1 MSAST
6 AGVVREISILV
17 VGDSPHLFSLFR
29 PLEKAGCQWHF
40 AKSHQEVGKILSH
53 TKLDIVLSL
62 NMQRLS
68 EMMAMLEGSSV
79 TMFHMLPVE
88 ESCWWL
94 PVLRY
99 GENCLG
105 TPAFRPREFT
115 YVLAEIIGGMI
126 AEGASSGPSAT

>member
-1 MSAST
+1 MSASKV
-6 AGVVREISILV
+6 GVARKISVLV

-29 PLEKAGCQWHF
+29 PPENAGCQWHF

-62 NMQRLS
+62 NTQRLS

-79 TMFHMLPVE
+79 NMFHMLPVE
-88 ESCWWL
+88 ESCCRL

-105 TPAFRPREFT
+105 TPAFRSREFT
-115 YVLAEIIGGMI
+115 YVLAEIVESIDTD
-126 AEGASSGPSAT
+126 AASSGPSAA